1 MNFSRKIIFVL
12 IALNQDIQK
21 QIVKIIL
28 DVITVKEI
36 TTQLFV
42 IKGKIEI
49 VTTIESSANS
59 QCHCS
64 TDNYE
69 NKILTVK
76 TLLDSGS
83 QQLFIST
90 KLMKELNLKLIRE
103 VPVDIITFMNNHKR
117 TTEFKQ
123 YEIIV

>member
-69 NKILTVK
+69 SKILTVK

-117 TTEFKQ
+117 TTKFKQ